1 MHRIQEKMSYSSIH
15 SRDAQKFFKDGK
27 LKYPDVDTTKQS
39 KKYVRALK
47 LLKVSQP
54 VDGTIDDETT
64 KHTHTLSL

>member
-1 MHRIQEKMSYSSIH
+1 MYINSTCFQFLTKFS

-47 LLKVSQP
+47 LLKVRRNLTFLVSVINP
-54 VDGTIDDETT
+54 FLF
-64 KHTHTLSL
+64 K

>member
-1 MHRIQEKMSYSSIH
+1 MPVDYGQKQSYWLCLS

-47 LLKVSQP
+47 LLKVSYCQ
-54 VDGTIDDETT
+54 
-64 KHTHTLSL
+64 